1 MKRYLAIPGA
11 LLLTAAFV
19 RATVNIRWDAT
30 SIWMAA
36 AGLAIVAC
44 TAVWNRRE
52 VIEWVRD
59 PRGVFAVTTG
69 ISIAAF
75 VAVIALMNI
84 AVWYAPWSIDLTA
97 SGRNHVSPE
106 TARVLNGL
114 PRRVSLR
121 QFGRAPDPRI
131 EQLLRGFE
139 RESSKVGV
147 EFVDVERQRDLASRY
162 GVIKL
167 GTVVAVAGE
176 KFRKVEDPNEQA
188 LVTAVLQVT
197 SDRERVVCFV
207 TGHGEHGIGDSG
219 PTGFSH
225 LAETLTAANYLPQ
238 RISLLEGSVP
248 SRCGA
253 VIVAG
258 PREEYRP
265 EEIDRLTAYADH
277 GGRVALMLDP
287 DPAPSFTAWLRRRGI
302 EPGRGAIVDT
312 SGAGRTVGTGPRT
325 PLAVS
330 YGDHPITRGFEVAT
344 LYDGA
349 RPLHLVAHPEL
360 GGQPTAL
367 AQTGSG
373 SFASPAADVVPAFQ
387 EGRDEAGPLPLAA
400 ATSIGSGIGPEPQ
413 IRIAAFGDS
422 DFVSNAL
429 LRRQGNRDFFLRA
442 LAWLL
447 GEQEAT
453 IVEVDEREN
462 RRVEL
467 TESMRAWM
475 YLVNLGF
482 LPLIPLTAGIIMF
495 VRSRR

>member
-11 LLLTAAFV
+11 LLLIAAFV
-19 RATVNIRWDAT
+19 RAAVNIQWDAANV
-30 SIWMAA
+30 WLAA
-36 AGLAIVAC
+36 TGLAIVAW
-44 TAVWNRRE
+44 TALWNRRE
-52 VIEWVRD
+52 VIEWIRD

-69 ISIAAF
+69 ISIAVF
-75 VAVIALMNI
+75 IAVTVLLNI
-84 AVWYAPWSIDLTA
+84 AVWYTPWSIDMTA

-106 TARVLNGL
+106 TARLLKRL
-114 PRRVSLR
+114 PQSVWLR
-121 QFGRAPDPRI
+121 QFGRAPEPRV

-139 RESSKVGV
+139 RESSKVRV
-147 EFVDVERQRDLASRY
+147 EFVDVDRRRDMASTY

-197 SDRERVVCFV
+197 SDQERIVCFV
-207 TGHGEHGIGDSG
+207 TGHGEHGISDSG

-225 LAETLTAANYLPQ
+225 LAATLTAANYAPE
-238 RISLLEGSVP
+238 RISLLEGDVP
-248 SRCGA
+248 SRCGV

-258 PREEYRP
+258 PRDAYGADEM
-265 EEIDRLTAYADH
+265 DRLTAYTDH

-287 DPAPSFTAWLRRRGI
+287 DPAPSFADWLRRRGI
-302 EPGRGAIVDT
+302 EPGHGAIVDV
-312 SGAGRTVGTGPRT
+312 SSAGRTVGSGPRT

-344 LYDGA
+344 LYDGV
-349 RPLHLVAHPEL
+349 RPLHVVQHPEL
-360 GGQPTAL
+360 GGTPTAL
-367 AQTGSG
+367 AQTGRG
-373 SFASPAADVVPAFQ
+373 SFASLAGDAVPAFQ
-387 EGRDEAGPLPLAA
+387 RGRDEAGPLPLAA
-400 ATSIGSGIGPEPQ
+400 ATTIGSGRGPDRQ
-413 IRIAAFGDS
+413 VRLAAFGDS
-422 DFVSNAL
+422 DFVSNAFL
-429 LRRQGNRDFFLRA
+429 HRQGNRDFFLRA

-462 RRVEL
+462 RRIEL

-482 LPLIPLTAGIIMF
+482 LPLLPLTAGIIMF